1 MKPTKI
7 LSVEIVIEQG
17 NRKKYL
23 LTTDVGVMTVAQL
36 ADHLNITH
44 DTVRKRAKDHGWDW
58 PGVFGRLQTRNGK
71 KTPKNSNKAIRGDD
85 RIPKDFLLW
94 KKAREERKIDMER
107 RMTVRDKEYRRALQM
122 ANERG
127 GIQSRVW

>member
-1 MKPTKI
+1 MNPTKI
-7 LSVEIVIEQG
+7 LNVEIIIEQG
-17 NRKKYL
+17 SRKKYL

-44 DTVRKRAKDHGWDW
+44 DTVRKRARDHGWYW
-58 PGVFGRLQTRNGK
+58 PGVFGRLQTHNGK
-71 KTPKNSNKAIRGDD
+71 KPPKKGNKAIRDDD

-94 KKAREERKIDMER
+94 KKTREERKIDMER
-107 RMTVRDKEYRRALQM
+107 RMKERDREYRKVLKV
-122 ANERG
+122 ANKLG